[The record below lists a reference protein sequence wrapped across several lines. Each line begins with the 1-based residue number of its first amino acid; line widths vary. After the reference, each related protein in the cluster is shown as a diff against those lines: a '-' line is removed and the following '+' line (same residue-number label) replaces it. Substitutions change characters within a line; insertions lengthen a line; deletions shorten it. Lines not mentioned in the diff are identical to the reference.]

1 MFGCK
6 EKTTVD
12 KKIEHKTVLNKDLA
26 EELKSMAAIDQ
37 IAANN
42 AFPPS
47 DYTHLSQEQWE
58 TFKDSVY
65 RKNQKR
71 TKEIL
76 DKYGFVGY
84 DIVGKQGSFN
94 FWLIVQHSDHNP
106 EFQTEVL
113 EKMKVEVDRKNA
125 ESRNY
130 GLLVDRVKLNLGQG
144 QVYGTQVT
152 YNKHTGQAYPRKLID
167 SVNVN
172 ERRKAVGLEPLEIYL
187 NEMSEMH
194 FEMNKT
200 NMLKRGITEPKLYIT
215 E

>member
-6 EKTTVD
+6 EKTTENN
-12 KKIEHKTVLNKDLA
+12 KIEHKTVLNKDLV

-47 DYTHLSQEQWE
+47 DYTNLSQEQWE

-106 EFQTEVL
+106 EFQNEVL

-200 NMLKRGITEPKLYIT
+200 NMLKRGITKPKLYIT